1 MAQSNNKGK
10 KVIKTIGSK
19 ENDQKFVSNAGNS
32 SSAEPFLY
40 GKDYYM
46 WMLIGLA
53 CIILGFI
60 LMAGG
65 NQAPGEWNVDEIY
78 SFRRTALA
86 PIVIVIGLVIEVYAI
101 FKK

>member
-1 MAQSNNKGK
+1 MAQKDKKDRKLVKTVSSASN
-10 KVIKTIGSK
+10 
-19 ENDQKFVSNAGNS
+19 EAKFVSNASKS
-32 SSAEPFLY
+32 SSAETFLY
-40 GKDYYM
+40 GKEYFM

-53 CIILGFI
+53 CIILGFF

-65 NQAPGEWNVDEIY
+65 NQAPTEWNADEIY